1 MQRLPLTD
9 LPRVLIEAGYESP
22 TYRRLYEL
30 ALSARFPAK
39 RNVAGR
45 WTFAVDDLP
54 QIADALGLSDIAA

>member
-9 LPRVLIEAGYESP
+9 LPRVLIEAGYKSP

-30 ALSARFPAK
+30 AVSARIPAK
-39 RNVAGR
+39 RGANGR

-54 QIADALGLSDIAA
+54 QIADALGLSDLAA